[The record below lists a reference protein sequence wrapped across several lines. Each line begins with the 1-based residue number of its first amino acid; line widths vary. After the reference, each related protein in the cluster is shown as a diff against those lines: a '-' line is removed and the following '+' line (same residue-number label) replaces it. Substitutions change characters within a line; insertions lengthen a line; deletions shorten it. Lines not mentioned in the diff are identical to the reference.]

1 MSFSVNT
8 NAGAL
13 VALQNLATTQSQL
26 TTTQNRINTGLKVA
40 SAKDNAAI
48 FGIAQNQRATSQ
60 SLNSVISSL
69 QRGQS
74 TVDVALSA
82 GSSVSDLLNQMKE
95 KALAAVDVTLDT
107 TSRAALNDEFV
118 SLRNQITTVTSNA
131 VFNGANL
138 INGGTTQLQAL
149 ANESGSQVISVA
161 HQSLAL
167 GGVNVTVA
175 STASISTTAAASIQ
189 IAALNTSIA
198 NVSSALGKLGTGSKA
213 LASHQTFI
221 TNLQNTIDVGVGNLV
236 DADLAK
242 ESANLQALQ
251 TKQQLGIQALSIA
264 NQSSSILL
272 DRRDGKQGHGL
283 RCHPRSHL
291 RPEARPAT
299 RRYGDV
305 GKSGRSKPGSG
316 GYATGHRRGQSHQF
330 LRLQDRQSAD
340 GRGDPAVAKGTGPAA
355 ARATRLRSRRH
366 GPREGLILEDAA
378 ERERA
383 AKVLIPPRAPGGG
396 NRRWR

>member
-13 VALQNLATTQSQL
+13 VALQNLSVTQSQL
-26 TTTQNRINTGLKVA
+26 QTTQNRINTGLKVA
-40 SAKDNAAI
+40 SAKDNAAV
-48 FGIAQNQRATSQ
+48 FGIAQNQRATSNA
-60 SLNSVISSL
+60 LNSVVSSL

-82 GSSVSDLLNQMKE
+82 GSSVADLLNQMKE

-107 TSRAALNDEFV
+107 TSRAALNNEFI

-138 INGGTTQLQAL
+138 IDSGTTQLQAI
-149 ANESGSQVISVA
+149 ANDSGTQVISVS
-161 HQSLAL
+161 HQSLSL
-167 GGVNVTVA
+167 GGANVSVTA
-175 STASISTTAAASIQ
+175 AASIGTTAAASIQ
-189 IAALNTSIA
+189 IAALNASIA

-213 LASHQTFI
+213 LSSHQTFI
-221 TNLQNTIDVGVGNLV
+221 TNLQNSIDVGIGNLV

-272 DRRDGKQGHGL
+272 GL
-283 RCHPRSHL
+283 F
-291 RPEARPAT
+291 
-299 RRYGDV
+299 
-305 GKSGRSKPGSG
+305 K
-316 GYATGHRRGQSHQF
+316 
-330 LRLQDRQSAD
+330 
-340 GRGDPAVAKGTGPAA
+340 
-355 ARATRLRSRRH
+355 
-366 GPREGLILEDAA
+366 
-378 ERERA
+378 
-383 AKVLIPPRAPGGG
+383 
-396 NRRWR
+396 